1 MDPGN
6 VVMVGDDV
14 VGDVKGALDAG
25 LGAAILVQTGK
36 YIHGDHLGDKT
47 EGVQPTLTLPSIVEA
62 VDCICSSTSSI
73 NVIVM

>member
-14 VGDVKGALDAG
+14 VGDVKGALD
-25 LGAAILVQTGK
+25 AAILVQTGK